1 MSSIYT
7 IKSAQQKLSALVRE
21 SEDHPV
27 TLTRQGTAVAVLM
40 SMERMEAI
48 AETMEILADP
58 KAMAAIR
65 KYESGSAELHDL
77 DALDAV

>member
-1 MSSIYT
+1 MVSTYT
-7 IKSAQQKLSALVRE
+7 IKTAQQKLSSLIRE

-27 TLTRQGTAVAVLM
+27 TLTRQGSAVAVLM

-48 AETMEILADP
+48 AETMETLADP
-58 KAMAAIR
+58 KAMSAIR

-77 DALDAV
+77 DALDTV

>member
-1 MSSIYT
+1 MSSTYT
-7 IKSAQQKLSALVRE
+7 IKSAQQKLSALIRE
-21 SEDHPV
+21 SEEHPV
-27 TLTRQGTAVAVLM
+27 TLTRQGNAVAVLM

-58 KAMAAIR
+58 QAMAAIR
-65 KYESGSAELHDL
+65 KYEGGSAELHDL